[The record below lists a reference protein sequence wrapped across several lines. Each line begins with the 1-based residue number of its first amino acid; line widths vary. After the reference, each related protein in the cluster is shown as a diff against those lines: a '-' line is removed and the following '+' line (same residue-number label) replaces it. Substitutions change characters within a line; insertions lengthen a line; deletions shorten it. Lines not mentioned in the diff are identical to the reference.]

1 MKKFLSQF
9 RYGQKGFTLIELL
22 VVVAI
27 LGVLAAVAVPNI
39 GKFIGKGKDE
49 AKATELS
56 NVLTA
61 ITAAMADGISDNVSD
76 GAALGSTTANFGNT
90 GLEKTKPYTGT
101 GSTLGVIAG
110 VDTYD
115 ITNYISGGVEN
126 VAGAYIIYVDGSVVQ
141 TSWLDIDNPDFP

>member
-1 MKKFLSQF
+1 MKKFFSQF

-39 GKFIGKGKDE
+39 GKFIGKGKSE

-61 ITAAMADGISDNVSD
+61 VTAAMADAISANVTGG
-76 GAALGSTTANFGNT
+76 GAGANFGNT
-90 GLEKTKPYTGT
+90 GHQAQKPFTGT
-101 GSTLGVIAG
+101 NCVVLGAYTVG
-110 VDTYD
+110 T
-115 ITNYISGGVEN
+115 YISGGAAN
-126 VAGAYIIYVDGSVVQ
+126 VAGSYIIATDGTVTQ
-141 TSWLDIDNPDFP
+141 DWYPGDP